1 MNQEEILKK
10 CKKNELIKR
19 ILKLEEEL
27 AVQKALSDGF
37 RIKATMTC
45 STQLL
50 EHQIY
55 KQEVENWTVGLIKTL
70 LENEDNCKLITS
82 KLEEN
87 INAII
92 DARVQDKLEAKLG
105 WYQGNIRMII
115 LYNGKQIEENW
126 V

>member
-37 RIKATMTC
+37 RIKATMAC

-87 INAII
+87 INSII

>member
-1 MNQEEILKK
+1 MNTEESLKK
-10 CKKNELIKR
+10 YKKDELIK
-19 ILKLEEEL
+19 LVTKLEEEL
-27 AVQKALSDGF
+27 AVQKAISDGF
-37 RIKATMTC
+37 RIKATMAC

-92 DARVQDKLEAKLG
+92 DARVQEKLEAQLE
-105 WYQGNIRMII
+105 WYQGDRCMTI
-115 LYNGKQIEENW
+115 LYDGNQIEENW